1 MKNSKQDTVYFF
13 WSASILICMVAAVF
27 VLAFTSCQSGTQQAP
42 AASASPTVSA
52 SASPGTSPASQ
63 TPAANVRLAETK
75 DMGQEY
81 VDKFVFLGDST
92 TNGLASYKVVNA
104 NQVWTPESGTLTLD
118 RWNISTIVYRDDNS
132 QITIEQAAAK
142 KKPEYLLI
150 TLGVNGVS
158 YLDETTF
165 TSTYT
170 ELVKAVQKASP
181 NTKIILNSIYPI
193 VGDYYGI
200 TNAKIDAA
208 NGWIEKIAAATGT
221 RYLDSESVLKDESG
235 ALTAAYSNGD
245 KLHENATG
253 YQKVITY
260 LRTHGYK

>member
-1 MKNSKQDTVYFF
+1 MKNSKQDTVYFI
-13 WSASILICMVAAVF
+13 WSASILISMLVAVF
-27 VLAFTSCQSGTQQAP
+27 VLGFTSCQSGTQKVTL
-42 AASASPTVSA
+42 SVSPSPSA
-52 SASPGTSPASQ
+52 SAPVSSAS
-63 TPAANVRLAETK
+63 ANGATADPVLAET
-75 DMGQEY
+75 DDQGQAY

-92 TNGLASYKVVNA
+92 TNGLASYSVVDPK
-104 NQVWTPESGTLTLD
+104 QVWTPESGTLTLD

-132 QITIEQAAAK
+132 QITIAEAAAK
-142 KKPEYLLI
+142 KKPAYLLI

-170 ELVKAVQKASP
+170 ELVKAVQQASP
-181 NTKIILNSIYPI
+181 ETKIILNSIYPI
-193 VGDYYGI
+193 VSDYYGI

-208 NGWIEKIAAATGT
+208 NGWVKKIAAATGT
-221 RYLDSESVLKDESG
+221 RYLDSESVLKDSNG

-245 KLHENATG
+245 SLHENAEG
-253 YQKVITY
+253 YKKVITY